1 MFEQFAKLRIKI
13 IVILAAEVVVFSLVH
28 FVYQVG
34 FNGFDTVIILVN
46 IALIWILVDT
56 YQEDQKKRVLT
67 ISRVLGSD
75 AKEAFLF
82 GEVGFLTYDE
92 NYIITWISELLE
104 DRGYDVIGKK
114 VTNWLPKTKTLFT
127 GDDETVI
134 EDIDET
140 MYQIIRKEDG
150 QTLFLKDVT
159 MSYHLSDLYEKEQ
172 VVLGL
177 IHLDNYEETIQYE
190 EEQKT
195 SIIESKLRQPVVD
208 WAKSKGMFVKR
219 IKNDRYLL
227 VLNEK
232 IFQEIMNERFS
243 ILNYIRSTAQQM
255 DVAITLSMA
264 FARGTADFQQLEEMV
279 NNLLELAQSRGGD
292 QIAIKRFSED
302 VKYFGGS
309 SEAQEK
315 RSKVRVRVIAQTLRD
330 LIQQSSDVI
339 VVGHKEMD
347 FDCFGAAL
355 GISRIVQ
362 SYGKTVRV
370 VTRSGGIEAKLSGA
384 IVKHKEILD
393 TNHHF
398 INETEALEDLK
409 KDTLVVM
416 VDHHI
421 ANQSNAQSVIEKAK
435 KVVVIDHHR
444 RSGDFSFNPVLVY
457 VETAASSTS
466 ELVTELVPY
475 QTNLV
480 SFESAEA
487 TIILTG
493 ILIDTNR
500 FRNRTGS
507 RTFEAASLLK
517 KYGADTYE
525 ADDLLKDDFNDFE
538 MKTKLLKN
546 CEKKPGGI
554 LISALNDGSVAP
566 RAILSQVADSM
577 LSIKD
582 VEAAFV
588 IANIDEKTV
597 ALSARSKG
605 KVNVHT
611 IVEKMSGGGH
621 FSAAALQR
629 ENTTVVKLK
638 EELEEALKTYME
650 EEEHKHESHLA

>member
-1 MFEQFAKLRIKI
+1 MFEQFAKLRIRIIAI
-13 IVILAAEVVVFSLVH
+13 IVAEVALFSLVH
-28 FVYQVG
+28 FVFQVA
-34 FNGFDTVIILVN
+34 FNGFDIIIILVN
-46 IALIWILVDT
+46 IGLIWLLMDT
-56 YQEDQKKRVLT
+56 YLEDQKKRVLMV
-67 ISRVLGSD
+67 SRVLGTD
-75 AKEAFLF
+75 AKEAFLY
-82 GEVGFLTYDE
+82 GEIGFLTYDE
-92 NYIITWISELLE
+92 SYTITWISELLE
-104 DRGYDVIGKK
+104 ERGYDIIGRK
-114 VTNWLPKTKTLFT
+114 VTSWLPKSNVLFT
-127 GDDETVI
+127 GDEETITVEVDNFI
-134 EDIDET
+134 
-140 MYQIIRKEDG
+140 YQIVRKEDG

-159 MSYHLSDLYEKEQ
+159 VRNHLSDLYEKEQ

-190 EEQKT
+190 EEQKIAFID
-195 SIIESKLRQPVVD
+195 SRLRQPMVE
-208 WAKSKGMFVKR
+208 WAKTKGMFVKR
-219 IKNDRYLL
+219 IKSDRYLL

-232 IFQEIMNERFS
+232 IFADLSADRFS
-243 ILNYIRSTAQQM
+243 ILNYIRNTAQEM

-264 FARGTADFQQLEEMV
+264 FARGTGDFNQLEEMV
-279 NNLLELAQSRGGD
+279 NSLLELAQSRGGD
-292 QIAIKRFSED
+292 QIAIKRFGED

-339 VVGHKEMD
+339 IVGHKEMD
-347 FDCFGAAL
+347 FDCLGASVC
-355 GISRIVQ
+355 ISRIVQ
-362 SYGKTVRV
+362 SYGKTVRIV
-370 VTRSGGIEAKLSGA
+370 SRSGGIEAKLNNA
-384 IVKHKEILD
+384 MLRYKDVLNA
-393 TNHHF
+393 NHHMVS
-398 INETEALEDLK
+398 EAEALDNLS

-444 RSGDFSFNPVLVY
+444 RNSDFNFTPVLVY
-457 VETAASSTS
+457 LETAASSTS
-466 ELVTELVPY
+466 ELVTELIPY
-475 QTNLV
+475 QTNPV
-480 SFESAEA
+480 TIDSAEA
-487 TIILTG
+487 TLTLTG

-525 ADDLLKDDFNDFE
+525 ADDLLKDDYTDFQ
-538 MKTKLLKN
+538 MKAKILKN
-546 CEKKPGGI
+546 TERINGFAI
-554 LISALNDGSVAP
+554 AALYDGSVAP

-588 IANIDEKTV
+588 IANIDERTV

-605 KVNVHT
+605 KINVHA
-611 IVEKMSGGGH
+611 IVETMSGGGH

-638 EELEEALKTYME
+638 EELDETLRKYME
-650 EEEHKHESHLA
+650 EEEQKHESHLA